1 MNKNCTI
8 FLTMQKEKKKP
19 VMAKNIGILL
29 SARHMDILQR
39 RAKANLRSK
48 QAELTSLVVM
58 ELERESK

>member
-1 MNKNCTI
+1 
-8 FLTMQKEKKKP
+8 MQKEKKKP
-19 VMAKNIGILL
+19 VTAKNIGISL